1 MPTFRFEIQEFIDT
15 LTVGLEGET
24 PAARGERILT
34 EAFDVIGKS
43 LKSIDEENREEDLL
57 ALQEE
62 LEAASLIVVGR
73 VFKDRPFIGRGVKA
87 ALPFIIDAAIQYVTD
102 NSGTVLEF
110 SEDVIKPVFS
120 RLRRI
125 AEQGEA
131 AFSVQV

>member
-1 MPTFRFEIQEFIDT
+1 MPTFRTEIQELIDS
-15 LTVGLEGET
+15 LTVGMEGET

-43 LKSIDEENREEDLL
+43 LKSIDEENREADL
-57 ALQEE
+57 AELQEE
-62 LEAASLIVVGR
+62 LETASLIIVGR
-73 VFKDRPFIGRGVKA
+73 VFKDRPFIARGIKA
-87 ALPFIIDAAIQYVTD
+87 GVPLAVEAGIQYVAT
-102 NSGTVLEF
+102 NAGTALEF
-110 SEDVIKPVFS
+110 SQNVIAPIFS